1 MEEALSAYAQAGFTN
16 VEFVLPL
23 LKDWLSAGRT
33 IEDARM
39 LLRAHG
45 LRPIG
50 GFQTHVECFTAP
62 ESMQRNHDLHVEN
75 ARLIHELGGGTLVVG
90 TDGPSAPRADALDVI
105 AETFRSLAARIEGMN
120 VSIAIEFNWSPVVKS
135 LHSALRVAEAVNHPQ
150 VGILFDPAHFYTT
163 VTKFEHL
170 TARSVRWIRHVHL
183 DDMRDKPGDLSN
195 CNSDRVLPGQGAD
208 RSARAARVSRIFLD
222 RNVQRGSVE
231 NAGSGSCTGVLQ
243 ESRSVL
249 QRLKRRCSRLRL
261 PRSTCSAEHAVC
273 SAEHIDET
281 EQFFI
286 FVRIAAPSALLGR
299 FRGQSVDF

>member
-1 MEEALSAYAQAGFTN
+1 MKRSQLAINSVSTRHQGLEEALSAYAQAGFTN

-33 IEDARM
+33 IEDART
-39 LLRAHG
+39 LLRANG

-90 TDGPSAPRADALDVI
+90 TDGPSAPHADALDVI

-195 CNSDRVLPGQGAD
+195 CNSDRVLPGQGVIDVGALID
-208 RSARAARVSRIFLD
+208 RLELHGYRGFFSIEMFNEDLWKMPAGQAAQACYDSLVPF
-222 RNVQRGSVE
+222 
-231 NAGSGSCTGVLQ
+231 
-243 ESRSVL
+243 
-249 QRLKRRCSRLRL
+249 CS
-261 PRSTCSAEHAVC
+261 
-273 SAEHIDET
+273 D
-281 EQFFI
+281 
-286 FVRIAAPSALLGR
+286 
-299 FRGQSVDF
+299 